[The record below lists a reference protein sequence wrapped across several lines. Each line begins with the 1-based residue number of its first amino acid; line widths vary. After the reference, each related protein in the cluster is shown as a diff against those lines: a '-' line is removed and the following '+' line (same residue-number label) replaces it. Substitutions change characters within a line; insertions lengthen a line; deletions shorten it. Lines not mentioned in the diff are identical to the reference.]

1 MAEQNNKRDVAGLL
15 KEARNLRNRRS
26 GMTPED
32 IEAFGKTL
40 AAQGR
45 DISGGAPRKTVA
57 EVKDTA
63 TPKGSAKPADF
74 IAPYYKDKF
83 PLEAA
88 KAMIYNKG
96 RPDPVLEESSYAKLF
111 DDVAFERDEGFP
123 QPDAYLRTPQKV
135 RLTNK
140 EGEEIDKANNETYVK
155 WSKSKDPELR
165 RRAEEAVV
173 LNSFASAEDMAS
185 GESGAAEHE
194 FTHHYARPVKG
205 GVADKAYLAAS
216 SGGKHKSG
224 DYYEEFHTSGPA
236 ELTQAAGRF
245 QRELF
250 AETGKRITKPEEFVS
265 LVNSDEK
272 MEFMTPEARRYL
284 VFARRL
290 LNESEAY
297 DPKDDFFGARGK
309 EKQSREDAVRRMA
322 EILPATVSVDESFQ
336 GRANARIGEV
346 FKGPKR
352 V

>member
-1 MAEQNNKRDVAGLL
+1 MADQSNKRDVAGLM
-15 KEARNLRNRRS
+15 KEARDLRNRRS
-26 GMTPED
+26 KMTPED

-40 AAQGR
+40 ASQGEDLSR
-45 DISGGAPRKTVA
+45 GAPRKTVA
-57 EVKDTA
+57 EVKDT
-63 TPKGSAKPADF
+63 TTRKGSAKPADF
-74 IAPYYKDKF
+74 IAPYYRDKF

-88 KAMIYNKG
+88 KAMLYNKG

-111 DDVAFERDEGFP
+111 DDIEFERNEGFP
-123 QPDAYLRTPQKV
+123 EPDAYLRTPQKV

-155 WSKSKDPELR
+155 WSKSKDPKLR

-185 GESGAAEHE
+185 GSPSAAEHE

-205 GVADKAYLAAS
+205 GVADKAYIAAAK
-216 SGGKHKSG
+216 GGKHKSG
-224 DYYEEFHTSGPA
+224 DYYEEFHTAGPA

-250 AETGKRITKPEEFVS
+250 AETGKRITKPEEFME

-272 MEFMTPEARRYL
+272 MEFMTPEAKRYL

-290 LNESEAY
+290 LNESEPY
-297 DPKDDFFGARGK
+297 DPNDDFFGARKK
-309 EKQSREDAVRRMA
+309 EKQSREDAIRRMA
-322 EILPATVSVDESFQ
+322 EILPATVSVDESFE
-336 GRANARIGEV
+336 GRANERIAG
-346 FKGPKR
+346 KMSR